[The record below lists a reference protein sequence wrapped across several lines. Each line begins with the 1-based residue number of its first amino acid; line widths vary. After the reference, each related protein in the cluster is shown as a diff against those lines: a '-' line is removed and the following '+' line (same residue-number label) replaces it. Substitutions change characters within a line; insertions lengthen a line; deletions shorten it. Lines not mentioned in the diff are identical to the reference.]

1 MVIEPERTQRA
12 SLDRRGLALVVLAVT
27 AGTLVYLFA
36 RAPATYVAWPVHN
49 LALPRLGLGL
59 LAASLPSFCHTF
71 AFAWLGAELLRP
83 WRSAARGFLLV
94 WILFEAGVEL
104 AQIKALARGIDS
116 ALAWLGG
123 AWADAIGGYLMR
135 STFDP
140 ADLAAV
146 AAGGVAAWW
155 VHVNPRLRGRT

>member
-1 MVIEPERTQRA
+1 MGIEREQTPRA
-12 SLDRRGLALVVLAVT
+12 SLDRRGLGLALLALT

-36 RAPATYVAWPVHN
+36 RAPTTYMAWPVHD
-49 LALPRLGLGL
+49 LALPRLGAGL

-71 AFAWLGAELLRP
+71 AFGWLGAELLRP
-83 WRSAARGFLLV
+83 WRLAARGFV
-94 WILFEAGVEL
+94 IGWMLFETAVEI

-116 ALAWLGG
+116 ALALLGC

-140 ADLAAV
+140 TDLAAV
-146 AAGGVAAWW
+146 AAGGAAAWW
-155 VHVNPRLRGRT
+155 VHVNPRLGRAT